1 MLTRWSADALDRE
14 LARLN
19 PVPGRD
25 LGDAAHSPAATTLL
39 RHIFDLA
46 DANAGVT
53 GDAERALLAGT
64 APEDA
69 GTVTAV
75 PFGAPTRPAVGRG
88 RARGGGSRPVR
99 AMTAIAALVALVAG
113 VSAAV
118 VATAGRPTV
127 PHRRTTRW
135 LAARPLAAD
144 SATTAGG
151 RTTLSPMASSSWKL
165 VGDLVPAGWKL
176 GTPGPGPGMVTC
188 PTAAVCYVTG
198 DTATSAS
205 GPSVLGGLYVSTNG
219 AATWSVLA
227 LPPAVTL
234 SSALTCVT
242 ALVCAAGGLEDG
254 TTVFV
259 ETSDGGHRWTVTT
272 TGGGGGLVH
281 LSCVSAAR
289 CMALSAAPSAVASL
303 VGGTATP
310 MPLQE
315 RFVKTSNGGSS
326 WTATA
331 LPATV
336 SFSGLQ
342 CTSVVRCIAIGSPV
356 DTRAAAP
363 RGVALWTDDGG
374 AHWQRAD
381 LPSGVGFDELS
392 SLSCSEGAVCMAVGA
407 VSIANPSPCSSIAQT
422 LQTASGSAPTASSCS
437 TGATVVVSTLIATA
451 NGGTT
456 WQVKPI
462 PSTVPQPQLDDVA
475 CATPS
480 VCWAAGTEAVPRGET
495 QGSSVL
501 LGTADGGGT
510 WTVDTVAVPA
520 NARNDQGGDA
530 YMAVGS
536 ISCPTATVCV
546 GLGVVDQGAEFAPVY
561 RMEATP

>member
-1 MLTRWSADALDRE
+1 MLTRWSAEALDRE

-25 LGDAAHSPAATTLL
+25 LGEAAHSPAATALL

-46 DANAGVT
+46 DGW
-53 GDAERALLAGT
+53 DSERAGAPIVDAAPEHAVPEQT
-64 APEDA
+64 APEPAAHGRHRWA
-69 GTVTAV
+69 GH
-75 PFGAPTRPAVGRG
+75 
-88 RARGGGSRPVR
+88 GGSRPVR
-99 AMTAIAALVALVAG
+99 GMATALALVALVAG
-113 VSAAV
+113 GAVTV
-118 VATAGRPTV
+118 VATVGHPTV
-127 PHRRTTRW
+127 PHRSTTRW
-135 LAARPLAAD
+135 LAARPLVAG
-144 SATTAGG
+144 SATMAGNRAATG
-151 RTTLSPMASSSWKL
+151 PNAASSWKL

-188 PTAAVCYVTG
+188 PTTAVCYVTG

-219 AATWSVLA
+219 ASTWSVLA

-234 SSALTCVT
+234 SSELTCVS
-242 ALVCAAGGLEDG
+242 ALVCAAGGLEGG

-259 ETSDGGHRWTVTT
+259 ETRDGGHRWTVTT
-272 TGGGGGLVH
+272 TGAGGGLVQ

-289 CMALSAAPSAVASL
+289 CMALSVTASAVGPL
-303 VGGTATP
+303 IGGAAAP

-315 RFVKTSNGGSS
+315 QFVRTSNGGSS

-336 SFSGLQ
+336 LFSSLQ
-342 CTSVVRCIAIGSPV
+342 CTSVTRCIAIGAPV
-356 DTRAAAP
+356 DTRLAP
-363 RGVALWTDDGG
+363 PHGIALWTGDGG
-374 AHWQRAD
+374 ARWQRAS
-381 LPSGVGFDELS
+381 LPAGVGFDELS
-392 SLSCSEGAVCMAVGA
+392 SLSCSGSEDCMAVGA
-407 VSIANPSPCSSIAQT
+407 VTVANPSPCSSAAQS
-422 LQTASGSAPTASSCS
+422 LQTASGTDPAAASCS
-437 TGATVVVSTLIATA
+437 TGATVVVSTMIATA
-451 NGGTT
+451 DGGRT
-456 WQVKPI
+456 WQVKPV
-462 PSTVPQPQLDDVA
+462 PSTVPEPQLDDVA

-480 VCWAAGTEAVPRGET
+480 VCWAAGTEAVARGET
-495 QGSSVL
+495 LGSSVL
-501 LGTADGGGT
+501 LGTADAGGT

-536 ISCPTATVCV
+536 ISCPSATVCV

-561 RMEATP
+561 RMEAAP